1 MYLCRYIYEQMK
13 KLLFSILLNLVGT
26 LQLSAYMRHYTV
38 NDGLPTNE
46 VWQIVQLPN
55 KQILVQST
63 GPFCLFDGK
72 AFTTLHCD
80 TTESYKLKH
89 FAGYGYL
96 KQGDSLLWLR
106 DFYNLYLLDTRSN
119 SFRTDIAGRLKSEEL
134 MGFAKY
140 KEKKTDFAHNKYQ
153 NLLDSLTG
161 RTDMQVTTSC
171 TDHEGG
177 IWLGTINN
185 GIFYWKPLTQRCN
198 TTAISGITCMAAIS
212 DHEIVL
218 GRTND
223 ILLFD
228 TELRKVTKT
237 IAAETGLCH
246 DASTDKSG
254 TAWISSGKGLYQ
266 YKDGELTHFDQNN
279 TKGFYHSEMRFATP
293 LSDGRILVCNS
304 LNELGYFYPHR
315 REFVALKP
323 QLPILDSYRVFIG
336 SQQLK
341 EKKLHAIYSQN
352 GMLVLDVST
361 NKLVGEPAPAEKYN
375 CIFVDSKNRLWAG
388 MPNGLTLL
396 GKERKSFGKADGLRN
411 TYIKSIREDA
421 YGNLWIGTSMGVAKM
436 TMTEDGASFLFYN
449 KKIGMPTTTMVER
462 AAVTMASGKIW
473 MAGTEGI
480 TEIDPSLFHNTKIRQ
495 NVNIIDLETDFRQL
509 PLTDGEVH
517 VSYDDN
523 CISIK
528 FSTLNYSLES
538 ETQYRYRLVGLDDK
552 WIYSDETGRGTAQF
566 RYLPPGEYTFEV
578 QAAYDNGEWGQEA
591 TRTIIV
597 EPPFWLTW
605 WAKLIYI
612 LIIISAI
619 AIGIKMYLKRQTVKL
634 AAKNEEKVNKL
645 FELRAEARHQFAQNV
660 NINPEKLTINDEEEQ
675 IMTRLLKAIERNIS
689 NQEYTVDQMAADIA
703 LSRSNLYRR
712 MQAMLGITPNEFL
725 RNVRLKHAARLLTE
739 TDMPVSKVSLAVGFN
754 SPRYFSQYFR
764 KMFGVTPSEYG
775 QRGNG
780 IEE

>member
-72 AFTTLHCD
+72 AFTTLPCD
-80 TTESYKLKH
+80 TTDSYKLKN
-89 FAGYGYL
+89 FAGYGHL

-106 DFYNLYLLDTRSN
+106 DFYSLYLLDTRTN
-119 SFRTDIAGRLKSEEL
+119 TFRTDIAGRLKTKALIEFSEYKEQKTGSWL
-134 MGFAKY
+134 QKY
-140 KEKKTDFAHNKYQ
+140 K

-161 RTDMQVTTSC
+161 RDDLFVTSVC

-177 IWLGTINN
+177 MWLGTINN
-185 GIFYWKPLTQRCN
+185 GIYYWKPLVQKGKTIN
-198 TTAISGITCMAAIS
+198 ISGVTCMAAIS

-218 GRTND
+218 GRNNN

-228 TELRKVTKT
+228 TDLKKVTKT
-237 IAAETGLCH
+237 IAASTGLCH
-246 DASTDKSG
+246 DASSDKHG
-254 TAWISSGKGLYQ
+254 TAWISANNGLYR
-266 YKDGELTHFDQNN
+266 YKDGELTHFSPNN

-293 LSDGRILVCNS
+293 LDDGRIMVCNS
-304 LNELGYFYPHR
+304 LNELGYFDPKR
-315 REFVALKP
+315 KEFMPLKP
-323 QLPILDSYRVFIG
+323 QLPILTSYRIFIG
-336 SQQLK
+336 GQRLT
-341 EKKLHAIYSQN
+341 EKNQYAVYSQN
-352 GMLVLDVST
+352 GMFVLDVNT
-361 NKLVGEPAPAEKYN
+361 NKVVGEPLYGEKYN
-375 CIFVDSKNRLWAG
+375 CMLTDSKNRIWAG

-396 GKERKSFGKADGLRN
+396 GKERRTFDKTDGLRN
-411 TYIKSIREDA
+411 TYIKSIMEDA
-421 YGNLWIGTSMGVAKM
+421 YGNLWIGTSMGIAKM
-436 TMTEDGASFLFYN
+436 TMTKDGASFLFYKN
-449 KKIGMPTTTMVER
+449 NIGMPTTTMAER
-462 AAVTMASGKIW
+462 AAVIMTSGEIW

-480 TEIDPSLFHNTKIRQ
+480 TEIDPSLFHNTNIRQ
-495 NVNIIDLETDFRQL
+495 DVNIIGFETDFHQL
-509 PLTDGEVH
+509 PQNEKEIHL
-517 VSYDDN
+517 SYNDN
-523 CISIK
+523 SISIK

-538 ETQYRYRLVGLDDK
+538 ETRYRYRLAGLDDK
-552 WIYSDETGRGTAQF
+552 WINSTATGRGTAQF
-566 RYLPPGEYTFEV
+566 RYLQPGEYTFEV
-578 QAAYDNGEWGQEA
+578 QAAYDNGEWGRK
-591 TRTIIV
+591 TRRTIIV

-605 WAKLIYI
+605 WAKLLYA
-612 LIIISAI
+612 LAI
-619 AIGIKMYLKRQTVKL
+619 TAVMTAGIKMYLRRQTVKI

-645 FELRAEARHQFAQNV
+645 FELRTEARHQFAQNV
-660 NINPEKLTINDEEEQ
+660 NINPEKLTINEEEQ
-675 IMTRLLKAIERNIS
+675 QIMTKLLKAIEQNIG
-689 NQEYTVDQMAADIA
+689 NQEYTVDQMASDIA

-754 SPRYFSQYFR
+754 SPRYFSQNFR

-775 QRGNG
+775 HGS
-780 IEE
+780 EE